1 MPWPKLIQVF
11 LGSTLGI
18 AILLGGAV
26 GVGFLLV
33 RQFSALPP
41 RPVFENDFPSPSPSA
56 VVASPTLTPTPTPV
70 PSPAELEPGAY
81 RAVVAYPSGLAVREL
96 PSVEA
101 NQVGGVDFQQRV
113 VVLETSG
120 DQDWQ
125 RIRTESGEL
134 QGWVKAGNIEKLEE

>member
-81 RAVVAYPSGLAVREL
+81 RAVVAYPSGLACGSFLVWR
-96 PSVEA
+96 
-101 NQVGGVDFQQRV
+101 
-113 VVLETSG
+113 
-120 DQDWQ
+120 
-125 RIRTESGEL
+125 RIRWAEWIFSRGWWSWKLVAIRIGSGFAPSR
-134 QGWVKAGNIEKLEE
+134 GSFKVG